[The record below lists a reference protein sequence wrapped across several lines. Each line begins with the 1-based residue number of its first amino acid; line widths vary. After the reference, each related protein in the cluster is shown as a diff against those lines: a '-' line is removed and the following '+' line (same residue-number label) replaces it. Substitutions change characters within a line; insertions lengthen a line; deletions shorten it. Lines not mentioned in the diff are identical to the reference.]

1 MLPRANILAH
11 SLSSN
16 LGHMIWI
23 DGTYDTVAIQEEQKH
38 GRPSG
43 TNFGPVYPVK
53 YARAFGTRGFMIR
66 SPDQITSVLKQAF
79 NTPDLCSWSSRRLSR
94 QTTSS
99 LSR

>member
-1 MLPRANILAH
+1 M
-11 SLSSN
+11 
-16 LGHMIWI
+16 
-23 DGTYDTVAIQEEQKH
+23 VAIHEEQKH

-79 NTPDLCSWSSRRLSR
+79 NTPGTVLIGVHVDYRDKPQAL
-94 QTTSS
+94 
-99 LSR
+99 